1 MKKHENINY
10 VKSLENFKRG
20 RFALAICRKAGSN
33 DNRKLMGSE
42 EWQAGGEGVENQ
54 VTDR

>member
-20 RFALAICRKAGSN
+20 LFALAICRKAGSD

-54 VTDR
+54 VTD